1 MFRRLTHLLMGILLA
16 LASCFGMA
24 LLPASA
30 AKIACDPGTAAAAS
44 ATPQATPPPA
54 PAADAAFPE
63 DGGTLTVFAAASLT
77 DAFDEF
83 ATGLEE
89 ANPGLDIVVQTAG
102 SQTLV
107 TQLQEGA
114 EADVLATANTNTMD
128 AAVESGVIDGG
139 PVVFTGN
146 RLVLVTPAD
155 NPAGIES
162 LDDLANDDVLLVI
175 ANESV
180 PAGNY
185 ARVAIC
191 SHDASGSAPDGFA
204 DNVSGNIVSEEEDV
218 RNVLAKVQLGE
229 ADAGIVYASDATA
242 SELAGSP
249 LNVIEFPAKVPTRA
263 SYPIAAVNG
272 GQTDLANA
280 FIAAILSPEG
290 QAILA
295 RYGFER

>member
-1 MFRRLTHLLMGILLA
+1 MRGSILRVAMGLVLA
-16 LASCFGMA
+16 LGSLFA
-24 LLPASA
+24 LPLMPSTLA
-30 AKIACDPGTAAAAS
+30 AQIACDPAAPAAAS
-44 ATPQATPPPA
+44 GPLHATPAAIAETP
-54 PAADAAFPE
+54 FPE

-77 DAFDEF
+77 DAFNEF
-83 ATGLEE
+83 ATGLETT
-89 ANPGLDIVVQTAG
+89 NPNLDIGIQTAG

-107 TQLQEGA
+107 TQLVEGA
-114 EADVLATANTNTMD
+114 TADVLAIANTSTMD
-128 AAVESGVIDGG
+128 TATESGVVTGD
-139 PVVFTGN
+139 PVTFTGN
-146 RLVLVTPAD
+146 RLVLVTPQD

-162 LDDLANDDVLLVI
+162 INDLASDDILLVI
-175 ANESV
+175 ANEWV

-185 ARVAIC
+185 ARVAFC
-191 SHDASGSAPDGFA
+191 AWGASGSAPEGFV
-204 DNVSGNIVSEEEDV
+204 DNVAANIASEEEDV

-249 LNVIEFPAKVPTRA
+249 LNVIEFPSTVPTRA

>member
-1 MFRRLTHLLMGILLA
+1 MFRRLTHLLIGILLA
-16 LASCFGMA
+16 LTSCFGMA
-24 LLPASA
+24 LLPVSA
-30 AKIACDPGTAAAAS
+30 AQIACDPGTAAAAS
-44 ATPQATPPPA
+44 ATPQSTPA
-54 PAADAAFPE
+54 PAVDATFPE

-89 ANPGLDIVVQTAG
+89 ANSGLDIVVQTAG

-114 EADVLATANTNTMD
+114 EADVLATANTSTMD
-128 AAVESGVIDGG
+128 AAIESGVIDGE

-191 SHDASGSAPDGFA
+191 AHDASGSAPDGFA

-249 LNVIEFPAKVPTRA
+249 LNVIEFPATVPTRA